1 MEEAI
6 QYRKGGS
13 NMYINPYILGPAAGA
28 FFGYLMGCLMN
39 SRAIIGTANWIP
51 AYAVLGALAGL
62 LGATKLDNGKKEDR
76 EKGNSSPKP
85 SLIRKN
91 TQKRRIK

>member
-1 MEEAI
+1 
-6 QYRKGGS
+6 
-13 NMYINPYILGPAAGA
+13 MYINPYILGPLAGA

-51 AYAVLGALAGL
+51 AYVVLGALAGL

-76 EKGNSSPKP
+76 EKGEFLTETKAYKKE
-85 SLIRKN
+85 RKKN
-91 TQKRRIK
+91 RKKKDKAEK